1 MEPNELIVC
10 RDVSLGYEGQS
21 VLTHLDLTIRA
32 GDYLCIVGDNGSG
45 KSTLLRGLLG
55 LLTPQSGRIERAEEL
70 RRGAIGYL
78 PQQTRAQRDF
88 PASVREVVQS
98 GCLGRRRGLRAFYSA
113 GEKGRAA
120 QAMERMGITPL
131 ADRCYRELSGGQQQR
146 VLLARALCAADSM
159 LLCDE
164 PVTGL
169 DPAATEELY
178 HVMDELNRRD
188 GMTVVMISHDPA
200 AALRYASHI
209 LYLGEPV
216 YYGTREGFLATGAGQ
231 IYSGRGNRPC

>member
-1 MEPNELIVC
+1 MKDNELIVC
-10 RDVSLGYEGQS
+10 RDVSLGYEGRS
-21 VLTHLDLTIRA
+21 VLSGLNLTISK
-32 GDYLCIVGDNGSG
+32 GDYLCVVGDNGSG
-45 KSTLLRGLLG
+45 KSTLMRGLLG
-55 LLTPQSGRIERAEEL
+55 LLQPQIGHIEHAPAL
-70 RRGAIGYL
+70 RHGAIGYL

-88 PASVREVVQS
+88 PATVLEVVLS
-98 GCLGRRRGLRAFYSA
+98 GCLNRRGLHFLYTP
-113 GEKGRAA
+113 A
-120 QAMERMGITPL
+120 QRSEAMMNLGKLGIL
-131 ADRCYRELSGGQQQR
+131 ELKDACYQDLSGGQQQR

-216 YYGTREGFLATGAGQ
+216 YYGTREGFLATGAGA

>member
-1 MEPNELIVC
+1 M
-10 RDVSLGYEGQS
+10 
-21 VLTHLDLTIRA
+21 
-32 GDYLCIVGDNGSG
+32 
-45 KSTLLRGLLG
+45 
-55 LLTPQSGRIERAEEL
+55 
-70 RRGAIGYL
+70 
-78 PQQTRAQRDF
+78 
-88 PASVREVVQS
+88 QS

-113 GEKGRAA
+113 GEKARAA

>member
-1 MEPNELIVC
+1 MKDNELIVC
-10 RDVSLGYEGQS
+10 RDVSLGYEGKS
-21 VLTHLDLTIRA
+21 VLTDLDLTIA
-32 GDYLCIVGDNGSG
+32 KGDYLCVVGDNGSG
-45 KSTLLRGLLG
+45 KSTLMRGLLG
-55 LLTPQSGRIERAEEL
+55 LIQPQSGTIEHAPAL
-70 RRGAIGYL
+70 KHGAIGYL

-113 GEKGRAA
+113 GEKARAA

-216 YYGTREGFLATGAGQ
+216 YYGTRESFLATGAGQ

>member
-1 MEPNELIVC
+1 
-10 RDVSLGYEGQS
+10 
-21 VLTHLDLTIRA
+21 
-32 GDYLCIVGDNGSG
+32 
-45 KSTLLRGLLG
+45 
-55 LLTPQSGRIERAEEL
+55 
-70 RRGAIGYL
+70 
-78 PQQTRAQRDF
+78 
-88 PASVREVVQS
+88 
-98 GCLGRRRGLRAFYSA
+98 
-113 GEKGRAA
+113 
-120 QAMERMGITPL
+120 
-131 ADRCYRELSGGQQQR
+131 
-146 VLLARALCAADSM
+146 M

-216 YYGTREGFLATGAGQ
+216 YYGTREGFLATEAGQ

>member
-1 MEPNELIVC
+1 
-10 RDVSLGYEGQS
+10 
-21 VLTHLDLTIRA
+21 
-32 GDYLCIVGDNGSG
+32 
-45 KSTLLRGLLG
+45 
-55 LLTPQSGRIERAEEL
+55 
-70 RRGAIGYL
+70 
-78 PQQTRAQRDF
+78 
-88 PASVREVVQS
+88 
-98 GCLGRRRGLRAFYSA
+98 
-113 GEKGRAA
+113 
-120 QAMERMGITPL
+120 MGITPL
-131 ADRCYRELSGGQQQR
+131 ADPGVTGSFRADQQQR

-188 GMTVVMISHDPA
+188 GMTVVMISMIRRQP
-200 AALRYASHI
+200 RYASHI

>member
-1 MEPNELIVC
+1 MMAQLVCEELT
-10 RDVSLGYEGQS
+10 LGYDRPI
-21 VLTHLDLTIRA
+21 LTGLSFEVNA
-32 GDYLCIVGDNGSG
+32 GDYLFILGENGAG
-45 KSTLLRGLLG
+45 KSTLMKTVLG
-55 LLTPQSGRIERAEEL
+55 LIPPLAGKIT
-70 RRGAIGYL
+70 RGEGLSAGKIGYL

-113 GEKGRAA
+113 GEKARAA

-178 HVMDELNRRD
+178 HVMDKLNRRD